1 MAEARSTMI
10 DPPIETLLDKVDS
23 KFTLVALAAKRG
35 RQINSYFNQLG
46 EGLGSIVP
54 PQVASVARKPLSI
67 AFEEIAA
74 GKVRAVRP
82 EPAREGAAEPTDGVE
97 GAGSSADVG
106 AARAGAA
113 AGD

>member
-10 DPPIETLLDKVDS
+10 DPPIESLLDKVDS

-82 EPAREGAAEPTDGVE
+82 EPAGDADR
-97 GAGSSADVG
+97 SADAAHDRDASAEVG
-106 AARAGAA
+106 ASRTGAA